1 MTRRFVAAVA
11 AVAALA
17 MLAGCGRAGLP
28 APATEQGRHTVSLW
42 KIFLVIAAILAAI
55 VYGLIAFVVIRYR
68 RRRHDDGSEPSQRRQ
83 IISLELFYTAVPLV
97 IVGVLLGLST
107 RTQQKVTHL
116 SAHPDLEVDV
126 IGFQWQWQF
135 RYPGGVVVTGT
146 PDRPPVL
153 ELPVGRTVQLHLV
166 SNDVI
171 HSFWVPHFT
180 EKRDLVPGIDNRI
193 DVRLTTTGEFPG
205 VCSEFCGLDHYRM
218 TFSVRAVS
226 PEEFD
231 AWLAKGGSP

>member
-1 MTRRFVAAVA
+1 
-11 AVAALA
+11 VAALA
-17 MLAGCGRAGLP
+17 VLSGCGRAGLP
-28 APATEQGRHTVSLW
+28 AAATEQGRETVSLW

-68 RRRHDDGSEPSQRRQ
+68 HRRGDDGSVPSQRRE

-107 RTQQKVTHL
+107 RTQQKVTRL
-116 SAHPDLEVDV
+116 SDHPDLAIDV

-135 RYPGGVVVTGT
+135 RYPGGVVVTGA
-146 PDRPPVL
+146 PGQPPVL
-153 ELPVGRTVQLHLV
+153 ELPVGRTVQLHLI

-171 HSFWVPHFT
+171 HSFWVPRFI
-180 EKRDLVPGIDNRI
+180 EKRDLVPGVDNRI

-205 VCSEFCGLDHYRM
+205 VCSEFCGLDHWRM

>member
-1 MTRRFVAAVA
+1 MRRRSVGAL
-11 AVAALA
+11 AAL
-17 MLAGCGRAGLP
+17 LVLSGCGRAGLP
-28 APATEQGRHTVSLW
+28 AAATEQGRDTVSLW

-68 RRRHDDGSEPSQRRQ
+68 HRRDDDGSVPSQRRQ

-107 RTQQKVTHL
+107 RTQQKVTRL
-116 SAHPDLEVDV
+116 SDHPDLAIDV

-135 RYPGGVVVTGT
+135 RYPGGIVVTGT
-146 PDRPPVL
+146 PGQSPVL
-153 ELPVGRTVQLHLV
+153 ELPVGRTVQLHLI

-171 HSFWVPHFT
+171 HSFWVPRFI
-180 EKRDLVPGIDNRI
+180 EKRDLVPGVDNRI

-205 VCSEFCGLDHYRM
+205 VCSEFCGLDHWRM